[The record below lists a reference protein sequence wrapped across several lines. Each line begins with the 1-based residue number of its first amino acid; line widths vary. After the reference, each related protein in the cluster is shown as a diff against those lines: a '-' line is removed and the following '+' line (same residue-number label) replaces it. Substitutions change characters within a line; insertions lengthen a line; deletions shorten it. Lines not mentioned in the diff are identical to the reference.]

1 MLLKMKVRV
10 NATNVIL
17 FLILLVTAR
26 TSVSGESHLASVAPD
41 EPQPGI
47 ISSKVVCKSNPE
59 QTYALYLPAGYSPS
73 RRWPLIAA
81 FDPGARGNI
90 PVEQFKIAADRYGY
104 IVCGSNNSR
113 NGPIQPSA
121 EAAKALLEDVGTRF
135 SIDAKQVYL
144 TGFSGGARAAT
155 AIASWL
161 KDQITGVIGCGAGFA
176 VGLEPSSSLPFIFY
190 GTIGTD
196 DFNFP
201 EMKQL
206 DRALNASGAVH
217 HVEVFEGGHNWAPPD
232 VCVKAIEWME
242 LQAMKSKRRTQ
253 DDPFIDRLLKSA
265 EEAAQ
270 AYQSDGRVYE
280 AYVAYSGIAI
290 DYKGIRDVSQFEKK
304 AAVLKDS
311 KPVKQALSKERDQE
325 TEQIRR
331 SSELFDLKSKALRW
345 SNDPSAQQPFLIDLK
360 RIVSD
365 LKRKSDA
372 KEGSVERS
380 LARRVLNQ
388 YTIGSFEQSMAL
400 IQSKKFEQAV
410 ANLAIDA
417 EAMPDNWRIWYNLA
431 CAASLNGDKRRALD
445 ALNKAVQKG
454 FSNVQELE
462 RNSQLDAIR
471 EEAGFKKIVDGLR
484 QKG

>member
-1 MLLKMKVRV
+1 MKMRVKVGSFYV
-10 NATNVIL
+10 VL
-17 FLILLVTAR
+17 FLILLATGR
-26 TSVSGESHLASVAPD
+26 TSVCAGSSLGSVMAD

-47 ISSKVVCKSNPE
+47 ISNKIACKTNPQ
-59 QTYALYLPAGYSPS
+59 QTYALYLPEGYSSS
-73 RRWPLIAA
+73 RKWPLVAA

-113 NGPIQPSA
+113 NGPIQRSA
-121 EAAKALLEDVGTRF
+121 EAAKAMLEDVGARF
-135 SIDAKQVYL
+135 SIDSKQVYL

-161 KDQITGVIGCGAGFA
+161 KDQIVGVIGCGAGFA

-206 DRALNASGAVH
+206 DRALAASGAIH
-217 HVEVFEGGHNWAPPD
+217 HVEVFEGGHSWAPPD

-253 DDPFIDRLLKSA
+253 DDQFIDRLLNSA
-265 EEAAQ
+265 EEAAK
-270 AYQSDGRVYE
+270 ANESNGRVYE
-280 AYVAYSGIAI
+280 AYLAYSGIAV
-290 DYKGIRDVSQFEKK
+290 DYKGIRDVSDFEKK
-304 AAVLKDS
+304 AATLKDS
-311 KPVKQALSKERDQE
+311 KPVKQALSREHDQE
-325 TEQIRR
+325 TEQMRR

-360 RIVSD
+360 RVISD

-372 KEGSVERS
+372 KEGVERC

-388 YTIGSFEQSMAL
+388 YTIRSFEQSMAL
-400 IQSKKFEQAV
+400 MQSKNFDQAV

-417 EAMPDNWRIWYNLA
+417 EAMPDNWRVWYNLA

-471 EEAGFKKIVDGLR
+471 EEAGFKKIVEGLR